1 MALRIDDIPFQLRAG
16 DIVKHVINIDSR
28 FRESPDVSSSSKF
41 YFRLLTPIRNVL
53 RIRITSIEFPNNYYI
68 FSQGRRNVSINIVG
82 PAGTCKVVLPDGNY
96 SACELRDALNTYIQP
111 LFPWLTISFNSLTG
125 KFRFLS
131 TGNTTFSVDTVCS
144 EGLTFDRP
152 FDYGLGYN
160 MGFSRGVHDAEGP
173 DASGNY
179 MVDSDHFASFVGDQY
194 VFLKINNFDCVRQTV
209 NIPYTPT
216 NNHTLY
222 DRPTMNGNDFTA
234 LAKIVLRDPKDYMT
248 YDDYSSGQAKEVTF
262 PAPYD
267 LSRFKIQVLD
277 PYGIPV
283 EMDTSQFSFS
293 LEVLEVRNL
302 KLYNTLRN
310 AFAADWRL

>member
-16 DIVKHVINIDSR
+16 DIVKHIINIDSR
-28 FRESPDVSSSSKF
+28 FREAPEVSSSSKF

-68 FSQGRRNVSINIVG
+68 FSQARRNVSINIVKHNA
-82 PAGTCKVVLPDGNY
+82 PSGTCHVVLPDGNY
-96 SACELRDALNTYIQP
+96 SAGDLLNALNTYIQP
-111 LFPWLTISFNSLTG
+111 LFPWLTITFDPLFG
-125 KFRFLS
+125 KYKFTS
-131 TGNTTFSVDTVCS
+131 TGNNNFSVDTVCGQ
-144 EGLTFDRP
+144 GLTYDRP

-160 MGFSRGVHDAEGP
+160 MGFSRGVHDAVGP

-179 MVDSDHFASFVGDQY
+179 MVDSDQFANFVGDQY

-209 NIPYTPT
+209 NIQR
-216 NNHTLY
+216 HTA
-222 DRPTMNGNDFTA
+222 DDEIVTDGNDFTA

-248 YDDYSSGQAKEVTF
+248 YDDYASGQAKEVTF

-267 LSRFKIQVLD
+267 LSRFKIQILD
-277 PYGIPV
+277 PYGIPI
-283 EMDTSQFSFS
+283 EMDSSQFSFS
-293 LEVLEVRNL
+293 MEVLEVRNL

>member
-28 FRESPDVSSSSKF
+28 FREAPEVSSSSKF

-68 FSQGRRNVSINIVG
+68 FSQTRRNICINIVKHSA
-82 PAGTCKVVLPDGNY
+82 PAGTCKIIIPDGNY
-96 SACELRDALNTYIQP
+96 SACELRDILNAYIQP
-111 LFPWLTISFNSLTG
+111 LFPWITISFNTFTG
-125 KFRFLS
+125 KYTF
-131 TGNTTFSVDTVCS
+131 TGKDNISFSVDTGCS
-144 EGLTFDRP
+144 EELTYDRP

-160 MGFSRGVHDAEGP
+160 MGFSRGVHNAIGP

-179 MVDSDHFASFVGDQY
+179 TVESDQFASFAGDQY

-209 NIPYTPT
+209 
-216 NNHTLY
+216 
-222 DRPTMNGNDFTA
+222 NGNDFTA

-248 YDDYSSGQAKEVTF
+248 YDDYGGQHAKEVTF
-262 PAPYD
+262 PNPYD
-267 LSRFKIQVLD
+267 LTRFKIQVLD
-277 PYGIPV
+277 PYGVPV
-283 EMDTSQFSFS
+283 DMDSSQFSFS
-293 LEVLEVRNL
+293 MEVLEVRNL
-302 KLYNTLRN
+302 NLYNTLRN